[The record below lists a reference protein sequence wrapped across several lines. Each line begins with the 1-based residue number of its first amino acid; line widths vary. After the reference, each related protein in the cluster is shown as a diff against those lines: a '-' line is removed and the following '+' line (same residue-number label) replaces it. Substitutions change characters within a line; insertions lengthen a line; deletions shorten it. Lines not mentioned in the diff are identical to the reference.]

1 MASHRGRDERV
12 PSGSRIQR
20 TAGDD
25 SAQQHH
31 SLLPPSTLTTTVAM
45 TREEVSTLRAKLGRN
60 LVHSIRTN
68 ALHGGRRVPKSTV
81 VECGVSLDVA
91 RAIMTIDGDGIN
103 DGGVVRMVGDTKRL
117 VRWMV
122 ENDAGI
128 MRALGRD
135 ERLVH
140 PVRHDGTGIYIFS
153 SSSVVRAASA
163 ASASRLPQS
172 SDSSL
177 SPSPE
182 SSSATNGGNGTIQNN
197 ANAMYH
203 WARFVSLEAKYD
215 KREMT
220 LKYTAKTVAA
230 GSGRPEKV
238 PEIVRYSRG
247 EREDYPLQ

>member
-91 RAIMTIDGDGIN
+91 RAIMTIDGDGV
-103 DGGVVRMVGDTKRL
+103 DGGVTTMVGDTKRL
-117 VRWMV
+117 VRWRV
-122 ENDAGI
+122 DDDVGI

-140 PVRHDGTGIYIFS
+140 PVRHDGTGIYIVS
-153 SSSVVRAASA
+153 SSSVVRAAS
-163 ASASRLPQS
+163 SASTLPQS
-172 SDSSL
+172 SGSSL
-177 SPSPE
+177 SSLPASPS
-182 SSSATNGGNGTIQNN
+182 AKNGGNGTSKNN

-203 WARFVSLEAKYD
+203 WARFVSLEVKYD

-220 LKYTAKTVAA
+220 LKYTAKTMAA